1 MSTIDLS
8 VPTAVHVVGAGGAG
22 MGAIASVLRSMG
34 HHVSGSDLRDGPV
47 VARLR
52 AEGVPV
58 AIGHHPHNLGDAAIV
73 AISSAIGDTNPE
85 VRAAASRR
93 VPVVRRSDIL
103 PAIAS
108 TRRTIAVAG
117 THGKTTT
124 SSMLAL
130 VLVEA
135 GLRPSFI
142 IGGDV
147 NEIGTGAMW
156 DAGEWFVVEADES
169 DRTFLAL
176 DAEVVVVTSVEP
188 DHLEAY
194 DGAPGALAEAFG
206 RFLAAARH
214 RIVCAD
220 DAGAARLGAAVG
232 AVTYGTSRDADFRM
246 VDVSLQMP
254 MSAFD
259 LFEGRTELGR
269 IALPTPGLHNAR
281 NAAAAVVAAMAA
293 GASFDDAARALARF
307 GGVARRF
314 EFRGDAA
321 GVTFVDDYA
330 HLPSEV
336 AAALAAARTGDWRRV
351 VCVFQPHRYSR
362 IACVGA
368 DFAHS
373 FVEADHVVLTEIYP
387 SGEPP
392 RPGVTSKIVLDAVLD
407 SHPWSSVTWL
417 PRLDEVA
424 DWLEDR
430 LRPGDL
436 CLTLGAGDLTSTPD
450 VVMER
455 LSSRGRSE
463 QPEMAAGSGS
473 RSRLSGAT
481 RAARDLT

>member
-1 MSTIDLS
+1 MRAVDLS
-8 VPTAVHVVGAGGAG
+8 TPRAIHVVGAGGAG

-34 HHVSGSDLRDGPV
+34 HRVSGSDLRDGPV
-47 VARLR
+47 VARLQ

-58 AIGHHPHNLGDAAIV
+58 AIGHDPANLGDASLV
-73 AISSAIGDTNPE
+73 AISSAIHDGNPE
-85 VRAAASRR
+85 VRAAEARG

-108 TRRTIAVAG
+108 HRRTIAVAG

-130 VLVEA
+130 VLRDA
-135 GLRPSFI
+135 GLNPSFI

-156 DAGEWFVVEADES
+156 DAGEWFVLEADES
-169 DRTFLAL
+169 DRTFLAI
-176 DAEVVVVTSVEP
+176 DAEVAVVTSIEP

-194 DGAPGALAEAFG
+194 GGAPSALVDAFG
-206 RFLAAARH
+206 EFLASARH
-214 RIVCAD
+214 RVVCAD
-220 DAGAARLGAAVG
+220 DPVAARVGAATGAT
-232 AVTYGTSRDADFRM
+232 TYGTSPDADYRM
-246 VDVSLQMP
+246 SDVSLQMP
-254 MSAFD
+254 ESAFD
-259 LFEGRTELGR
+259 LYEGQTPLGR
-269 IALPTPGLHNAR
+269 LTLPTPGLHNAR
-281 NAAAAVVAAMAA
+281 NAAAAVVAAIVA
-293 GASFDDAARALARF
+293 GAPFEDAARALARF

-314 EFRGDAA
+314 EFRGDSA

-336 AAALAAARTGDWRRV
+336 AAALDAARTGAWRRV

-362 IACVGA
+362 VSSIGA

-373 FVEADHVVLTEIYP
+373 FTGADHLVLTGIYP
-387 SGEPP
+387 SGEAP

-407 SHPWSSVTWL
+407 AHPWSSVTWL

-424 DWLEDR
+424 DWLVGR

-436 CLTLGAGDLTSTPD
+436 CLTLGAGDLTSVPD
-450 VVMER
+450 VVIER
-455 LSSRGRSE
+455 LESARTTGRE
-463 QPEMAAGSGS
+463 PEPAGAQ
-473 RSRLSGAT
+473 R
-481 RAARDLT
+481 

>member
-1 MSTIDLS
+1 MSPVDLS
-8 VPTAVHVVGAGGAG
+8 TPTAIHVVGAGGAG

-34 HHVSGSDLRDGPV
+34 HRVSGSDLRDGPV

-58 AIGHHPHNLGDAAIV
+58 AIGHDPANLGDAAIV
-73 AISSAIGDTNPE
+73 AISSAITDGNPE
-85 VRAAASRR
+85 VRAAAGRG
-93 VPVVRRSDIL
+93 VPVVRRSEIL

-108 TRRTIAVAG
+108 SRRTIAVAG

-130 VLVEA
+130 ALLEA
-135 GLRPSFI
+135 GLNPSFI

-156 DAGEWFVVEADES
+156 DTGEWFVLEADES
-169 DRTFLAL
+169 DRTFLAI
-176 DAEVVVVTSVEP
+176 DAEVVVVTSVES
-188 DHLEAY
+188 DHLESY
-194 DGAPGALAEAFG
+194 DGAPAALAEAFG
-206 RFLAAARH
+206 TFLAGADR

-220 DAGAARLGAAVG
+220 DPGAAQLGSVVG
-232 AVTYGTSRDADFRM
+232 AVTYGTDRDADFRM
-246 VDVSLQMP
+246 VDVSLRMP
-254 MSAFD
+254 ECAFD
-259 LFEGRTELGR
+259 LWNSKTRLGR
-269 IALPTPGLHNAR
+269 ITLPTPGLHNAR
-281 NAAAAVVAAMAA
+281 NAAAAVVAAVAA
-293 GASFDDAARALARF
+293 GASFDDAARAMARF

-336 AAALAAARTGDWRRV
+336 AAALAAARTGDWGRV

-362 IACVGA
+362 VASIGS
-368 DFAHS
+368 DFARS
-373 FVEADHVVLTEIYP
+373 FAEADHLVLTGIYP
-387 SGEPP
+387 SGEAP

-407 SHPWSSVTWL
+407 ARPWSSVTWL

-424 DWLEDR
+424 DWLEVR

-436 CLTLGAGDLTSTPD
+436 CLTLGAGDLTSIPD
-450 VVMER
+450 ILIER
-455 LSSRGRSE
+455 LGVRGQQ
-463 QPEMAAGSGS
+463 QPERAGAG
-473 RSRLSGAT
+473 T
-481 RAARDLT
+481 